1 MLPQNQSCYKIYS
14 RRRFCST
21 SENNGNSPNKRKF
34 KQKIKKIAPF
44 LIVMVVSF
52 TVCYLV
58 WSSINPIFEELCKE
72 EAKGIAT
79 IITNEQSTVVMEE
92 HTYDDFFTIQ
102 EDESGNIQ
110 MINANIL
117 AINAVTSDIALKIQ
131 NELENT
137 SQRNVNISMGSATG
151 IKMLSGFGPKI
162 NIKIST
168 AGSVNTNLKSEF
180 ISQGINQT
188 LHRAYL
194 DIECKVNIL
203 TPVSTIQESIFNQVI
218 LAENVIIG
226 EIPSTYYNFNGL
238 ESNSDLLEIVE

>member
-1 MLPQNQSCYKIYS
+1 MLPQNQASYKIYS
-14 RRRFCST
+14 RRRFCLS
-21 SENNGNSPNKRKF
+21 SEGNGNSPKNRKI

-44 LIVMVVSF
+44 LLIMVVSF
-52 TVCYLV
+52 SVCYII
-58 WSSINPIFEELCKE
+58 WKSINPIFEELCKE

-92 HTYDDFFTIQ
+92 HTYDEFFTIQ
-102 EDESGNIQ
+102 KDEEGDVQ

-131 NELENT
+131 KELD
-137 SQRNVNISMGSATG
+137 NISQKNINIAMGSATG
-151 IKMLSGFGPKI
+151 IRILSGVGPKV

-168 AGSVNTNLKSEF
+168 AGSVETNLKSEF

-194 DIECKVNIL
+194 EIECKVNIL
-203 TPVSTIQESIFNQVI
+203 TPFSTIQESMFNQVI

-238 ESNSDLLEIVE
+238 ENNNDFLEIVE